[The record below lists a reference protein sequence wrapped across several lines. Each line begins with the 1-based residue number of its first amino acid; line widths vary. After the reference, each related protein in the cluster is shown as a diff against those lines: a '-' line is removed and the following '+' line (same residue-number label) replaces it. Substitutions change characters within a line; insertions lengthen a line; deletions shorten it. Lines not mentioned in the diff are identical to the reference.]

1 MTTSFPAKDLPSP
14 PALRLKSLLKIKSAV
29 SAGRT
34 ESLQPKLSNRLLSA
48 PKSKLP
54 TPVSTFRLPTAR
66 TVGSTVCRLTAGG
79 DNKGVQVRLES
90 VPCVTCLVQ
99 ECAVLPSGQ
108 RSRKLPF
115 DELKLH
121 SQGETLLSC
130 DLFPI
135 SCVRQGGWQVSCGG
149 GQSCSHAEGQ
159 RGGESEVVQT
169 VMKSVE

>member
-1 MTTSFPAKDLPSP
+1 MTTSFPAKDLPSA

-34 ESLQPKLSNRLLSA
+34 ESLQPKLSNRLQSA

-66 TVGSTVCRLTAGG
+66 TVT
-79 DNKGVQVRLES
+79 VQVRLQS

-99 ECAVLPSGQ
+99 ECPVLPSGQ

-149 GQSCSHAEGQ
+149 GQSCCHAEGQ
-159 RGGESEVVQT
+159 RGG
-169 VMKSVE
+169 